1 MQPSFDSAYDIL
13 TYAHQREEEA
23 ALFYGMLATIPR
35 FQHHRQLLL
44 TLQQQERDHQK
55 KVEAMLM
62 NEPAFTTL
70 PRISTASLIDPM
82 EYLIT
87 NDLHEDTTLAEV
99 LRLAL
104 KREQE
109 SHALYRSLAR
119 ESSAVD
125 TREIFLKLAGE
136 EKSHSGSVDM
146 IYRSLYHNSDKT
158 EE

>member
-13 TYAHQREEEA
+13 TYAHRREEEA
-23 ALFYGMLATIPR
+23 ALFYGMLAQLPR
-35 FQHHRQLLL
+35 FQKHHDLLL
-44 TLQQQERDHQK
+44 TLQQQEQAHQK
-55 KVEAMLM
+55 KLETMLM
-62 NEPAFTTL
+62 HEPAL
-70 PRISTASLIDPM
+70 NAVPHINPASLIDPM

-87 NDLHEDTTLAEV
+87 NNLHEDATLAEV

-109 SHALYRSLAR
+109 SHSLYRSLAR
-119 ESSAVD
+119 QSSAVD